1 MIIECENCA
10 SKFNLDD
17 NLLKAGGS
25 RVRCSVCKHVFIAHP
40 IQKVPFEKPA
50 TNEFLGEEAFPLDS
64 SAAFGE
70 EETERVQEATESDF
84 DLAFEE
90 AMEEA
95 EIEEPVSPE
104 QLLEEEEEEIAAA
117 ETTAIAREEPEVGP
131 EAAMVAAPKAKRGRS
146 RILLSV
152 LLIILIIFAGAAATF
167 FYAPHL
173 IPDSMPFL
181 KSSEKQEVTDPGVA
195 RLSFKAVTGSF
206 VQSNTAGQ
214 LFIIKGM
221 VTNNYPK
228 PRSFI
233 RVKGSIQDDK
243 GKTVKMQEVYAGNTF
258 REEQIREKPLEELQG
273 GLKNRFGRGRMNFN
287 LQTGGTI
294 PFMIIL
300 ENLPE
305 NISEFTVEAVSS
317 TPEE

>member
-10 SKFNLDD
+10 SKFNLDET
-17 NLLKAGGS
+17 LLKAGGS

-40 IQKVPFEKPA
+40 IREVPFEKPA
-50 TNEFLGEEAFPLDS
+50 TNEFLGEEVFPLDS

-70 EETERVQEATESDF
+70 EERGQGQEATESDF

-104 QLLEEEEEEIAAA
+104 QLLEEEEEEVAAA

-243 GKTVKMQEVYAGNTF
+243 GKTVKMKEVYAGNTF
-258 REEQIREKPLEELQG
+258 TEEQIREKPLQELQG
-273 GLKNRFGRGRMNFN
+273 GLENRFGRGRMNFN